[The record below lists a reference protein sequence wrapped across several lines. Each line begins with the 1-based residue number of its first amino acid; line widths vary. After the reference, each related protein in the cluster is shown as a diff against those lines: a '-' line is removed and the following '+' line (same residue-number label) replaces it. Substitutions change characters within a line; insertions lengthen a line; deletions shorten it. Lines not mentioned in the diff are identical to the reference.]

1 MKTLDD
7 IRNDLKEIRYY
18 YSRKTMFDRMGTI
31 VESDVVKTVN
41 HYNSVIRSAPAMLY
55 DIYMSVYIFNNTQE
69 AVADDW
75 DMSFSYVH
83 KVHEKLLQFLQANIK
98 GGSNI

>member
-18 YSRKTMFDRMGTI
+18 YSRKTMFDRMGAI

-41 HYNSVIRSAPAMLY
+41 H
-55 DIYMSVYIFNNTQE
+55 
-69 AVADDW
+69 
-75 DMSFSYVH
+75 
-83 KVHEKLLQFLQANIK
+83 
-98 GGSNI
+98 

>member
-18 YSRKTMFDRMGTI
+18 YSRKTMFDRM
-31 VESDVVKTVN
+31 VDVVNIAYVKTQNPVQSLN
-41 HYNSVIRSAPAMLY
+41 RAAQASLY
-55 DIYMSVYIFNNTQE
+55 DIYMSVYIFNITQE